1 MNPRKLE
8 GWESVTILYKQCNL
22 AVKASWKYSCIR
34 KLLHHRSVS
43 RTTLQHRIFHLVSF
57 LYRFMNP
64 TCGHFK
70 TMPPR
75 CPDTQDLHINVP
87 PGPFN
92 SAEKGHN
99 LGFVPGL
106 SAPWSG
112 SRVMQPLFTLPEP
125 WEHLCSPGQQSW
137 GRRRRGKGPKDSL
150 GARLGGRMT
159 RCINLFALL
168 LHRKPPRGSVQT
180 LHMGIHAARPQSS
193 PSRFI

>member
-112 SRVMQPLFTLPEP
+112 SRVMQPLFTLP
-125 WEHLCSPGQQSW
+125 SPGNIFVAQDSKAGGGGGE
-137 GRRRRGKGPKDSL
+137 GRGPKTVREPGSRWRDD
-150 GARLGGRMT
+150 
-159 RCINLFALL
+159 AL
-168 LHRKPPRGSVQT
+168 HQPIR
-180 LHMGIHAARPQSS
+180 S
-193 PSRFI
+193 PSSSETSEGIGTATIPQLIHLKQATS